1 MVRVL
6 LTTHP
11 PSVVNLSSNLFLLSY
26 FFTDITKRLVPQTQS
41 PLLQTTVAFFAY
53 LSNTQLIS
61 PHQVLIFDHA
71 PLNAGNGY
79 HPNSGIFIVPKT
91 GVYVFIW
98 TIRMFKQSI
107 IDLIVNG
114 SIYVSIYNRSYDDP
128 SGAVGADESVTGC
141 AIVSVNQGD
150 DVYLRTHSVHG
161 DNARNMFSNEFG
173 RSTFGGWILH

>member
-1 MVRVL
+1 
-6 LTTHP
+6 
-11 PSVVNLSSNLFLLSY
+11 
-26 FFTDITKRLVPQTQS
+26 
-41 PLLQTTVAFFAY
+41 
-53 LSNTQLIS
+53 
-61 PHQVLIFDHA
+61 
-71 PLNAGNGY
+71 
-79 HPNSGIFIVPKT
+79 
-91 GVYVFIW
+91 
-98 TIRMFKQSI
+98 MFKQSI

-150 DVYLRTHSVHG
+150 DVYLRTHSAHG